1 MMLGPLGRCAFGQ
14 ALGAADDSIPST
26 SEEPVRGP
34 PTKDL
39 SVSSRFFST
48 APCTGSDRAYD
59 PFTLVV
65 RVVTMNEST
74 FLGLLSFI
82 RDGDDAREQ
91 LLEFVRSFLRRLADQ
106 SRPSHVGDE
115 EPSDLTQESALI
127 VVRNLSNFRGH
138 SLGEFLAWLHDILD
152 GRASNAHRDATRQ
165 CRDRRRNVPLDAV
178 AGSLGSDETPFE
190 MAVQAEDA
198 ERFRLALAQLPR
210 EQRLVFVLRANARL
224 PYREIADL
232 LGDESERTV
241 EATFQQ
247 AVVALR
253 RHLRERFN
261 R

>member
-1 MMLGPLGRCAFGQ
+1 M
-14 ALGAADDSIPST
+14 T
-26 SEEPVRGP
+26 
-34 PTKDL
+34 
-39 SVSSRFFST
+39 
-48 APCTGSDRAYD
+48 
-59 PFTLVV
+59 
-65 RVVTMNEST
+65 ESN
-74 FLGLLSFI
+74 FLALLSLI
-82 RDGDDAREQ
+82 REGEQAREQ

-106 SRPSHVGDE
+106 SRPYPVGDE
-115 EPSDLTQESALI
+115 EPSDLTQEAALI
-127 VVRNLSNFRGH
+127 VVRDLPTFRGH

-152 GRASNAHRDATRQ
+152 GRAANAVRDATRQ

-178 AGSLGSDETPFE
+178 AGFLGSDETPFE
-190 MAVQAEDA
+190 MAAQAEDA

-241 EATFQQ
+241 QVTFQQ

-253 RHLRERFN
+253 RHLREQFN